1 MTFCAPTMSQAR
13 LIYSCALEHSTG
25 VSQAIIHVSSRC
37 DTEDHAQ
44 PASDYKVL
52 SPCPSTWPAVH
63 RCCPPAKGCCHL

>member
-25 VSQAIIHVSSRC
+25 VPQAIIQVSSRC

-44 PASDYKVL
+44 PDSDYKV
-52 SPCPSTWPAVH
+52 
-63 RCCPPAKGCCHL
+63 CHPVRRLGLRHIVVAPG